1 MRKQL
6 SHLRIGHPFLTYMG
20 TTWDKNIACC
30 CHLAGHF
37 LKTCFIDGL
46 AFPSEGALLFDMTL
60 HHMSFTSITRFRT
73 PHPRCFPRRM
83 GGFTDDMS
91 GWIQDHDQMLSACL
105 LAGFRHAAK
114 MLPRAMTR
122 PQRSWKERSTNAYS
136 YSPCTSGMR
145 RVYTDQSFFTLK
157 RKNPKVCIT
166 LTPTCLLDAPLC
178 VMTG

>member
-1 MRKQL
+1 M
-6 SHLRIGHPFLTYMG
+6 TYMG

-73 PHPRCFPRRM
+73 PHPRCFPRRI

-105 LAGFRHAAK
+105 LAGFRHDS
-114 MLPRAMTR
+114 
-122 PQRSWKERSTNAYS
+122 QNA
-136 YSPCTSGMR
+136 SPCNVAPATILERKEYERLFIFPLHLGHASG
-145 RVYTDQSFFTLK
+145 VH
-157 RKNPKVCIT
+157 
-166 LTPTCLLDAPLC
+166 
-178 VMTG
+178 